1 MKIFRWVPDEATDGT
16 SPNHPFTV
24 LTLPDTTLLPPKRP
38 FFVPDHTQQC
48 EATLCVALRIDRLGR
63 SIAARFAHRY
73 YKASQASVAVHFIAR
88 DEWQRCRQ
96 LRLPWSSAMA
106 FDDAVALPAT
116 VQADL
121 SVLGQVQWQ
130 VGPGEP
136 VEVSLP
142 TGLFAQA
149 DELLAYISQLHTLR
163 QGDLLLMPL
172 SAAAQP
178 AVPDTSV
185 CICSQ
190 GITLLQFNIK

>member
-1 MKIFRWVPDEATDGT
+1 MKIFRWVPDAATDGT

-63 SIAARFAHRY
+63 SIATRFAHRY
-73 YKASQASVAVHFIAR
+73 YKAAQTCVAIHFIAR
-88 DEWQRCRQ
+88 DEWLRCRQ
-96 LRLPWSSAMA
+96 HGLPWSSAMA

-121 SVLGQVQWQ
+121 SELGQVQWQ
-130 VGPGEP
+130 VGQGEL

-142 TGLFAQA
+142 AGLFAQA

-172 SAAAQP
+172 PVAAQP

-185 CICSQ
+185 CIRLQ

>member
-1 MKIFRWVPDEATDGT
+1 
-16 SPNHPFTV
+16 
-24 LTLPDTTLLPPKRP
+24 
-38 FFVPDHTQQC
+38 
-48 EATLCVALRIDRLGR
+48 
-63 SIAARFAHRY
+63 
-73 YKASQASVAVHFIAR
+73 
-88 DEWQRCRQ
+88 
-96 LRLPWSSAMA
+96 MA
-106 FDDAVALPAT
+106 FDDAVALPAA

-130 VGPGEP
+130 VGQGEP